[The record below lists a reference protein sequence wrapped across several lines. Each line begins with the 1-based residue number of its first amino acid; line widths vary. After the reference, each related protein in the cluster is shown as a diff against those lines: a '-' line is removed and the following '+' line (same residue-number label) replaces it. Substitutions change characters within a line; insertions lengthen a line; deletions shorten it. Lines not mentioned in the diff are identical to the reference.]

1 MLRWKLTPQV
11 CSRPAGKRSVRNGMA
26 NSAVQ
31 PTSEMAVRT
40 CHTPS
45 QFWLKPPPA
54 PPIWPPPPNPP
65 PMPLPPAPSLTSC
78 PSYSWPE
85 GLVPK
90 MKPFCRS
97 RNVSRMSWKLSLS
110 ASDESRRLSVTMID
124 DGSSS

>member
-1 MLRWKLTPQV
+1 
-11 CSRPAGKRSVRNGMA
+11 MA
-26 NSAVQ
+26 NSALQ
-31 PTSEMAVRT
+31 PTSEIAVRT
-40 CHTPS
+40 RQTPS

-54 PPIWPPPPNPP
+54 PRVWPPP

-78 PSYSWPE
+78 PSYSCPD

-90 MKPFCRS
+90 TNPFCRS

-124 DGSSS
+124 SGSAS